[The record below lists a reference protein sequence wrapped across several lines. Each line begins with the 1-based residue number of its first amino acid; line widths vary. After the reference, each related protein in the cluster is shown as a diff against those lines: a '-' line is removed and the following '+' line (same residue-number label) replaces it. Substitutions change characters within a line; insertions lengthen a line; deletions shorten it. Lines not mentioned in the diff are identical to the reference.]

1 MLAAVTDPHW
11 ECRVNKMLP
20 PRGDINKVLEAT
32 HHVIHLFPASLT
44 GTSPERECCF
54 TGSSES
60 AKVTNKTVTIPL
72 WPQGV
77 GPASSEPL
85 LLMSEENIC
94 SYQSPFLTLQIGS
107 RIYSAGELRLFLC
120 FRLFSWWVFLQDSGG
135 PVDQEPR
142 YQLWLAVSKIV
153 VVYYSWLLYT
163 QSSTTALLVAL

>member
-32 HHVIHLFPASLT
+32 HHVIHLLPASLT
-44 GTSPERECCF
+44 GTSPETECCF
-54 TGSSES
+54 TGTSES
-60 AKVTNKTVTIPL
+60 AKVTNKTVTNPL
-72 WPQGV
+72 WPPGLEPV
-77 GPASSEPL
+77 SRAPL

-107 RIYSAGELRLFLC
+107 RIYSAGKIKLFLS
-120 FRLFSWWVFLQDSGG
+120 FRLFPWWVFLQDSDDS
-135 PVDQEPR
+135 VDQEQKC
-142 YQLWLAVSKIV
+142 QLWPAVSKIV
-153 VVYYSWLLYT
+153 VVYFSWLLYT